1 MEKFWAK
8 HAMGK
13 LCFKHKREALKE
25 LFNHLPNTLKSESQ
39 FLPEAAK
46 YTGS

>member
-13 LCFKHKREALKE
+13 LCFTHKREALKE

>member
-8 HAMGK
+8 HAKGK

-25 LFNHLPNTLKSESQ
+25 LFNHLPNTLKSQ